1 MAQPITVSRFF
12 KVALGLVLALG
23 LAAAGARIIQHKK
36 QELARAEPPAMLPL
50 AVRTDVVREGRLGES
65 RRYLG
70 VLQAKTIVQL
80 SPRITAQITGIRVRE
95 GETVKKGE
103 VLAVLDARIQDT
115 KIRSLKAQ
123 IGAAKTSLYTTQGIY
138 DRDLEL
144 YEQKALSKEA
154 LDRSQAALAAAKAR
168 VIELENALESARVER
183 SYTRLAAPFDALVT
197 KRLMEPGDTAL
208 AGRPVLTLEAL
219 DSGYTLV
226 VHVPQAVFPRLQTNM
241 PVKIL
246 APAQGKEAAALEA
259 RISRLYPAGSSEGDP
274 LPVCEIDLDTRPFT
288 LPTGS
293 SLHVRITVRE
303 ESGLV
308 LPARSLLEQAY
319 APTLVFALDR
329 ENQIRPVPVKVLV
342 RNPDLV
348 CVEGELTPGT
358 RVVTAGEDVLL
369 RLHEGQKVRP
379 ADQAGPTER

>member
-1 MAQPITVSRFF
+1 MAQSITVSRFF

-23 LAAAGARIIQHKK
+23 LAAAGVRIIQHKK
-36 QELARAEPPAMLPL
+36 QELARAEPPTMLPL

-70 VLQAKTIVQL
+70 ILQAKTTVQL
-80 SPRITAQITGIRVRE
+80 SPRITAQITDIRVRE

-103 VLAVLDARIQDT
+103 ILAVLDARIQDT

-123 IGAAKTSLYTTQGIY
+123 IEAAKTSLYTTQGIY

-154 LDRSQAALAAAKAR
+154 LDRSQAALAAARAR

-183 SYTRLAAPFDALVT
+183 SYTRLTAPFDALVT

-208 AGRPVLTLEAL
+208 AGKPILTLEAL

-226 VHVPQAVFPRLQTNM
+226 VHVPQAVFPRLKTNM

-246 APAQGKEAAALEA
+246 PPDQGKEAALEA
-259 RISRLYPAGSSEGDP
+259 RISRLYPAGSSEGDL

-293 SLHVRITVRE
+293 SLHVLIMVRE
-303 ESGLV
+303 ESGLI

-319 APTLVFALDR
+319 APTLVFTLDH

-342 RNPDLV
+342 RNPDVV
-348 CVEGELTPGT
+348 CVAGELIPGT

-379 ADQAGPTER
+379 ADQAEPTGR

>member
-1 MAQPITVSRFF
+1 MAQSITVSRFF
-12 KVALGLVLALG
+12 KLALGLVLALG
-23 LAAAGARIIQHKK
+23 LAAAGARIVQHKK
-36 QELARAEPPAMLPL
+36 QELAKAEPPTMLPL

-70 VLQAKTIVQL
+70 ILQAKTTVQL

-103 VLAVLDARIQDT
+103 ILAVLDARIQDT

-123 IGAAKTSLYTTQGIY
+123 IEAAKTSLYTTQGIY

-144 YEQKALSKEA
+144 YRQKALSKEA
-154 LDRSQAALAAAKAR
+154 LDRSQAALATARAR
-168 VIELENALESARVER
+168 VTELENALESARVER
-183 SYTRLAAPFDALVT
+183 SYTRLTAPFDALVT

-208 AGRPVLTLEAL
+208 AGKPLLTLEAL

-226 VHVPQAVFPRLQTNM
+226 VHVPQAVFPRLKTNM

-246 APAQGKEAAALEA
+246 PPGQGKEAALEA
-259 RISRLYPAGSSEGDP
+259 RISRLYPAGGAEGGL

-293 SLHVRITVRE
+293 SLHVRITLRE
-303 ESGLV
+303 ESGLI

-319 APTLVFALDR
+319 GPTLVFTLDH
-329 ENQIRPVPVKVLV
+329 ENRIRPVAVKVLV
-342 RNPDLV
+342 RNPDVV
-348 CVEGELTPGT
+348 CVAGDLVPGA

-379 ADQAGPTER
+379 ADQAGPTGR

>member
-1 MAQPITVSRFF
+1 MAQSITVSRFF
-12 KVALGLVLALG
+12 KLALGLVLALG
-23 LAAAGARIIQHKK
+23 LAAAGARIVQHKK
-36 QELARAEPPAMLPL
+36 QELAKAEPPTMLPL

-70 VLQAKTIVQL
+70 ILQAKTTVQI

-103 VLAVLDARIQDT
+103 ILAVLDARIQDT

-123 IGAAKTSLYTTQGIY
+123 IEAAKTSLYTTQGIY

-144 YEQKALSKEA
+144 YRQKALSKEA
-154 LDRSQAALAAAKAR
+154 LDRSQAALATARAR
-168 VIELENALESARVER
+168 VTELENALESARVER
-183 SYTRLAAPFDALVT
+183 SYTRLTAPFDALVT

-208 AGRPVLTLEAL
+208 AGKPLLTLEAL

-226 VHVPQAVFPRLQTNM
+226 VHVPQAVFPRLKTNM

-246 APAQGKEAAALEA
+246 PPGQGKEAALEA
-259 RISRLYPAGSSEGDP
+259 RISRLYPAGGAEGGL

-293 SLHVRITVRE
+293 SLHVRITLRE
-303 ESGLV
+303 ESGLI

-319 APTLVFALDR
+319 GPTLVFTLDH
-329 ENQIRPVPVKVLV
+329 ENRIRPIAVKVLV
-342 RNPDLV
+342 RNPDVV
-348 CVEGELTPGT
+348 CVAGELVPGA

-379 ADQAGPTER
+379 ADQAEPTGR